1 VRKGHPEING
11 HITLEQYVSQSHARL
26 QVAPYGM
33 SGRAID
39 AAVGKLGKT
48 LRIGM
53 LVQNYGTVLHTVARS
68 NLIATVS
75 ERMLKSTAAH
85 LGLQVLDP
93 PLRLPELRI
102 NMFWHAR
109 THKDPRHRWFR
120 QQIAAVASEL

>member
-1 VRKGHPEING
+1 
-11 HITLEQYVSQSHARL
+11 
-26 QVAPYGM
+26 M

-39 AAVGKLGKT
+39 DAVAKLGAK

-53 LVQNYGTVLHTVARS
+53 LVQNYGTVMHTVARS

-75 ERMLKSTAAH
+75 ERMLKSTAPQ

-102 NMFWHAR
+102 NMFWHER

-120 QQIAAVASEL
+120 QQITAVSSDL